1 MSDTILVALI
11 TGAFALIGTWITVW
25 SGNKKILAELE
36 KNEALQDERIAAL
49 SKKVEKHNNVIE
61 RLYIA
66 EGKIDLLMKKGS

>member
-25 SGNKKILAELE
+25 SGNKKIMAELE
-36 KNEALQDERIAAL
+36 KQEALQDERIATL
-49 SKKVEKHNNVIE
+49 TKKVEKHNNVVE

>member
-1 MSDTILVALI
+1 MSNEVLVALI
-11 TGAFALIGTWITVW
+11 TGGFALMGTWITVW
-25 SGNKKILAELE
+25 TGNKRIMAELE

-49 SKKVEKHNNVIE
+49 SKKVEKHNNVVE